1 MLRVGIVGIG
11 FMGWIHTLAYRKVKG
26 VKVVAYCEQNEK
38 RLAGDWTDIK
48 GNFGPP
54 GEMMDMKSY
63 ACYDD
68 LDKCLK
74 DPKIDLVDIC
84 LPPGAHA
91 TATIKA
97 FKAGKHVFCEK
108 PIALTGSDAK
118 KMVKAAT
125 DSKKQLLI
133 GHVLPFFSEYAY
145 AYKIVSS
152 GKYGKLLGGHF
163 KRLISDPQWLP
174 NFYNPQQVGG
184 PMLDLHVH
192 DAHFI
197 CLLFGLPSAVL
208 STGRMRGEVAE
219 FFTSQFQFADDSLCV
234 TATSGVIRQ
243 QGRSFTHGFEIHLE
257 KATLLFDFSV
267 IDGKGELN
275 MPVTLLTADGKVTR
289 PEFPPADAEDA
300 FAAELTEAAK
310 AIRTDKPS
318 AILNGQL
325 ASDALALCEA
335 ETKSVRKCGLVK
347 IYALFRV
354 HLAEASRIAMYT
366 IFKADSSFG

>member
-26 VKVVAYCEQNEK
+26 AKVVAYCEQNEK

-54 GEMMDMKSY
+54 GEKMNMKPY
-63 ACYDD
+63 ACYTDFD
-68 LDKCLK
+68 AMLK
-74 DPKIDLVDIC
+74 DPKIDVVDIC

-91 TATIKA
+91 AAAVKA
-97 FKAGKHVFCEK
+97 LKAGKHVFCEK
-108 PIALTGSDAK
+108 PIALSAADAR
-118 KMVKAAT
+118 KMVKAAS
-125 DSKKQLLI
+125 DFGNQLLI
-133 GHVLPFFSEYAY
+133 GHVLPFFAEFAY
-145 AYKIVSS
+145 AYKLVSS

-163 KRLISDPQWLP
+163 KRIISDPEWLP
-174 NFYNPQQVGG
+174 NFYDPTKIGG

-197 CLLFGLPSAVL
+197 RLLFGMPTAVL

-219 FFTSQFQFADDSLCV
+219 FFTSQFQFADPSLSV

-243 QGRSFTHGFEIHLE
+243 QGRSFTHGYEIHLE
-257 KATLLFDFSV
+257 KATLLFDSAV
-267 IDGKGELN
+267 IGGKGELN

-289 PEFPPADAEDA
+289 PEFPPAAAEDA
-300 FAAELTEAAK
+300 FAAELSEAVK
-310 AIRTDKPS
+310 SVRTGKPS
-318 AILNGQL
+318 SILGGQL

-335 ETKSVRKCGLVK
+335 QTESVKKRKLVK
-347 IYALFRV
+347 
-354 HLAEASRIAMYT
+354 T
-366 IFKADSSFG
+366 

>member
-26 VKVVAYCEQNEK
+26 AKVVSYCEQNEK

-54 GEMMDMKSY
+54 GEKMEMKPY
-63 ACYDD
+63 GCYTD
-68 LDKCLK
+68 LDKMLK

-91 TATIKA
+91 MAAIKA
-97 FKAGKHVFCEK
+97 LKAGKHVLCEK
-108 PIALTGSDAK
+108 PIALSAADAK
-118 KMVKAAT
+118 KMVKAAADT
-125 DSKKQLLI
+125 GKQLLI
-133 GHVLPFFSEYAY
+133 GHVLPFFSEFAY
-145 AYKIVSS
+145 AHKIVTS

-163 KRLISDPQWLP
+163 KRVISDPQWLP
-174 NFYNPQQVGG
+174 NFFDPQKIGG
-184 PMLDLHVH
+184 PMLDLHIH

-197 CLLFGLPSAVL
+197 RLLFGQPTAVL

-219 FFTSQFQFADDSLCV
+219 FFTSQFQFPDESLTV
-234 TATSGVIRQ
+234 TATSGIIRQ
-243 QGRSFTHGFEIHLE
+243 QGRAFTHGFEIHLE
-257 KATLLFDFSV
+257 KATVLFESSV

-275 MPVTLLTADGKVTR
+275 TPVTLLTADGKVTR
-289 PEFPPADAEDA
+289 PEFPPAAAEDA
-300 FAAELTEAAK
+300 FASELGEVIK
-310 AIRTDKPS
+310 SIRTGKPS

-335 ETKSVRKCGLVK
+335 ETQSVRRRKLVK
-347 IYALFRV
+347 V
-354 HLAEASRIAMYT
+354 
-366 IFKADSSFG
+366 